1 MKKYLLTMLA
11 VLVGSNMWAQT
22 FSKENGDKTLVITTD
37 GDMTAQS
44 YADEVSARVSAQ
56 MKNGGYSKVI
66 VNGNGTISEAFLRAI
81 LYYHKD
87 AYNLAANDALL
98 NLDLTGITLKGWN
111 SSSFKAN
118 KDDDWMYGNLRISEL
133 GLPKAEDNKVPDK
146 AFEAFN
152 NVWDKKLTAIVIPEG
167 TTEIGKY
174 AFGIR
179 SLSSVSFPESLR
191 KVDDCAFL
199 DCKIENLKLNQ
210 GLEFIGNSAF
220 ALRHELTEEVLE
232 IPASVKYIGPCAFNF
247 RRYQDVYFH
256 GEKAPLM
263 PLGQTVVAGPTN
275 GWAEVAFSA
284 DVLHGN
290 NGFSPES
297 SSATPYADNMKED
310 GKANRENYINNGVYL
325 AILHYPTGLSDEARA
340 EYTDIT
346 RKYETLPENEAWYAA
361 KKMCIGKE
369 TPEVFDE
376 VVSDKWKNWF
386 TNYRFVNPGYRDT
399 YVGNQ
404 YIWPSQSQIIR
415 SFCMNYAG
423 YNWYGDTKY
432 RSKLSEEDK
441 KILAEAGYKIGTGD
455 GKYTED
461 ELAKIAHLGTR
472 LFVFTADDAITTPEF
487 PLPIDKRGGGR
498 WWTLCVPF
506 NMTKKM
512 VDESMGEGT
521 QVCRFSSVTR
531 KLDTDGK
538 GRGDGKGNHIYLEF
552 RHDVYKHKFERAAD
566 GTFHDNEWSE
576 DLPACKD
583 DDIVIYAHEAYM
595 VKPTKTDEDA
605 AFVVKDY
612 EPVPGSPIPTIIK
625 AKETRYKNNSQ
636 SEAVN
641 DKAGDYRFIGNYINT
656 AQREAISVP
665 VNCYFYGLAKK
676 SDTKPAFWFWP
687 YNSHLTW
694 PSYKCTVETVN
705 VELGE
710 QDACDFFNFVAGFS
724 ASSKYQSSFFG
735 DDELNSNET
744 TSVDQVVIVAGDDD
758 QAIYNL
764 SGQLVSKNGNLDG
777 LQKGVYVKGGKKFIV
792 K

>member
-11 VLVGSNMWAQT
+11 VLAGSNMWAQS
-22 FSKENGDKTLVITTD
+22 FSTEDGDNMLVITTD
-37 GDMTAQS
+37 GDMTAQTN
-44 YADEVSARVSAQ
+44 ADKVLAQ
-56 MKNGGYSKVI
+56 MKDGKYGYSKVI

-81 LYYHKD
+81 LYKNEYEGN
-87 AYNLAANDALL
+87 ASLR

-111 SSSFKAN
+111 SSSFKASE
-118 KDDDWMYGNLRISEL
+118 KDNWVYGTLSISEL
-133 GLPKAEDNKVPDK
+133 GLPKAEDNKVPN
-146 AFEAFN
+146 EAFKDMWN
-152 NVWDKKLTAIVIPEG
+152 GKLHAIVIPEG
-167 TTEIGKY
+167 TIEIGKS
-174 AFGIR
+174 AFCGIE
-179 SLSSVSFPESLR
+179 SLSSVSFPKSLR

-199 DCKIENLKLNQ
+199 YCMIENLKLNQ

-220 ALRHELTEEVLE
+220 GLRTELVEEVLD

-263 PLGQTVVAGPTN
+263 PLGQTVVTGTY
-275 GWAEVAFSA
+275 GWSEVAFST
-284 DVLHGN
+284 DILHGN
-290 NGFSPES
+290 NGFSPANGS
-297 SSATPYADNMKED
+297 DAPYADNISE

-346 RKYETLPENEAWYAA
+346 RKYVTLPEGEAWYGS
-361 KKMCIGKE
+361 KKMYIGKE

-404 YIWPSQSQIIR
+404 YIWPSQSQFMR
-415 SFCMNYAG
+415 SFCMNYMG
-423 YNWYGDTKY
+423 YNWYGDTQY

-441 KILAEAGYKIGTGD
+441 QILAEAGYKIGTGD

-487 PLPIDKRGGGR
+487 PLPIDKHKRGGGR

-641 DKAGDYRFIGNYINT
+641 DNAGDYRFIGNYINT

>member
-1 MKKYLLTMLA
+1 MKKYLLTMLI
-11 VLVGSNMWAQT
+11 VLAGSNMWAQT
-22 FSKENGDKTLVITTD
+22 FSKEDGDKTLVITTD

-44 YADEVSARVSAQ
+44 YADKVSAQ
-56 MKNGGYSKVI
+56 MKDGDYRYSKVI

-81 LYYHKD
+81 LYKNEYTAD
-87 AYNLAANDALL
+87 TLL
-98 NLDLTGITLKGWN
+98 VNLDLTGITLKGWN
-111 SSSFKAN
+111 SSSFKYSET
-118 KDDDWMYGNLRISEL
+118 DDWRYGNLKNISEL
-133 GLPKAEDNKVPDK
+133 GLPKAEDNKVPDE

-152 NVWDKKLTAIVIPEG
+152 AVKDEKLTAIVIPEG
-167 TTEIGKY
+167 TTEIGKH
-174 AFGIR
+174 AFYGIAG
-179 SLSSVSFPESLR
+179 LSSVSFPKSLR
-191 KVDDCAFL
+191 KVDDCAFTF
-199 DCKIENLKLNQ
+199 CKIENLKLNQ

-220 ALRHELTEEVLE
+220 ALSDELKEKVLD
-232 IPASVKYIGPCAFNF
+232 IPASVKYIGPCAFYF

-263 PLGQTVVAGPTN
+263 PLGQTVVGGNTH
-275 GWAEVAFSA
+275 GWSEVAFST

-290 NGFSPES
+290 NGFCSES
-297 SSATPYADNMKED
+297 GPDTPYADNAKYE

-346 RKYETLPENEAWYAA
+346 RKYVTLPKGEAWYGS
-361 KKMCIGKE
+361 KEMYIGKE

-386 TNYRFVNPGYRDT
+386 TNYQFVNPGYRDT

-432 RSKLSEEDK
+432 RSNLSEEDK
-441 KILAEAGYKIGTGD
+441 KILAKAGYKIGTGD
-455 GKYTED
+455 GEYTED

-472 LFVFTADDAITTPEF
+472 LFVFTADDATTTPEF
-487 PLPIDKRGGGR
+487 PLPIGKGGR

-538 GRGDGKGNHIYLEF
+538 GRGDGNKGNHIYLEF

-612 EPVPGSPIPTIIK
+612 EPVPGSPLPTIIK

-641 DKAGDYRFIGNYINT
+641 NNAGEYRFIGNYINT

-710 QDACDFFNFVAGFS
+710 HDACDFFNFVAGFS

>member
-11 VLVGSNMWAQT
+11 VLAGSNMWAQT
-22 FSKENGDKTLVITTD
+22 CSYDKSNKTLTIVVTEDLSKDNDAAGKVQAEI
-37 GDMTAQS
+37 
-44 YADEVSARVSAQ
+44 ARD
-56 MKNGGYSKVI
+56 KPKPETVI
-66 VNGNGTISEAFLRAI
+66 VNGGGKINSDFIKAI
-81 LYYHKD
+81 LYNNAGGNPYAVVNKD
-87 AYNLAANDALL
+87 IKT
-98 NLDLTGITLKGWN
+98 LDLGDVVLVDWTANTFGNSGGNPDYDTQIQTLK
-111 SSSFKAN
+111 
-118 KDDDWMYGNLRISEL
+118 
-133 GLPKAEDNKVPDK
+133 LPKAENNKVPDH
-146 AFEAFN
+146 AFEAFSN
-152 NVWDKKLTAIVIPEG
+152 AWKLKAIVIPEG

-174 AFGIR
+174 AFNCMR
-179 SLSSVSFPESLR
+179 SLSSVSFPKSLE
-191 KVDDCAFL
+191 KVDDGAFL
-199 DCKIENLKLNQ
+199 NCRIKNLKFNQ
-210 GLEFIGNSAF
+210 GLKFIGNTAF
-220 ALRHELTEEVLE
+220 GLESELTEEVLD
-232 IPASVKYIGPCAFNF
+232 IPSSVKYIGPSAFNF
-247 RRYQDVYFH
+247 RQYQDVYFH

-263 PLGQTVVAGPTN
+263 PLGTSLTG
-275 GWAEVAFSA
+275 GHEWSEVAFSTYI
-284 DVLHGN
+284 LHGN
-290 NGFSPES
+290 NGFYPEGGS
-297 SSATPYADNMKED
+297 KAPYADNTTK
-310 GKANRENYINNGVYL
+310 GKANRENYVNNGVYF
-325 AILHYPTGLSDEARA
+325 AMLHYPTGLNDEARA

-346 RKYETLPENEAWYAA
+346 RKYETLPENEAWDVS
-361 KKMCIGKE
+361 KDMKIGKE
-369 TPEVFDE
+369 TDKVLEEVKT
-376 VVSDKWKNWF
+376 KWQNWF
-386 TNYRFVNPGYRDT
+386 PSRVTPGYRDT

-404 YIWPSQSQIIR
+404 YIWPSHSQFMR
-415 SFCMNYAG
+415 SYCMNYMG
-423 YNWYGDTKY
+423 YNWYGDTQY
-432 RSKLSEEDK
+432 RSNLSDEDK
-441 KILAEAGYKIGTGD
+441 QILAEAGYKIGTAAGE
-455 GKYTED
+455 YTED

-472 LFVFTADDAITTPEF
+472 LFVFAEDDAITTPEF

-552 RHDVYKHKFERAAD
+552 RHDVYKHKFERADD

-641 DKAGDYRFIGNYINT
+641 DNAGEYRFIGNYINT

>member
-11 VLVGSNMWAQT
+11 VLAGSNMWAQK
-22 FSKENGDKTLVITTD
+22 FSTENGDNTLVITTD
-37 GDMTAQS
+37 GDMTAQT
-44 YADEVSARVSAQ
+44 YADNVSDH
-56 MKNGGYSKVI
+56 MKEGNYGYSKVI
-66 VNGNGTISEAFLRAI
+66 VNGNGIISEAFLRAI
-81 LYYHKD
+81 LYKNEYEGNTSLK
-87 AYNLAANDALL
+87 

-111 SSSFKAN
+111 SSSFKASET
-118 KDDDWMYGNLRISEL
+118 DTWVYRNLYNISEL
-133 GLPKAEDNKVPDK
+133 GLPKAVDSKVPDK

-152 NVWDKKLTAIVIPEG
+152 NVENEKLTAIVIPEG
-167 TTEIGKY
+167 TTEIGKS
-174 AFGIR
+174 AFNGIA
-179 SLSSVSFPESLR
+179 SLSSVSFPKSLR
-191 KVDDCAFL
+191 KVDDCAFFN
-199 DCKIENLKLNQ
+199 CKIENLKLNQ
-210 GLEFIGNSAF
+210 GLEFIGNTAF
-220 ALRHELTEEVLE
+220 GLRDELTEKVLD

-263 PLGQTVVAGPTN
+263 PLGHTVVAGPTH
-275 GWAEVAFSA
+275 GWSEVAFST
-284 DVLHGN
+284 DILHGN
-290 NGFSPES
+290 NGFCPAKGSD
-297 SSATPYADNMKED
+297 APYADNISE
-310 GKANRENYINNGVYL
+310 GKANRENYINNGVYF
-325 AILHYPTGLSDEARA
+325 AMLHYPTGLSDEARA

-346 RKYETLPENEAWYAA
+346 RKYETLPENEVWYAD
-361 KKMCIGKE
+361 KQIKIGNE
-369 TPEVFDE
+369 SDE
-376 VVSDKWKNWF
+376 VLAEVLAKWKYWF
-386 TNYRFVNPGYRDT
+386 PSNRCVNPGYRDT

-404 YIWPSQSQIIR
+404 YIWPSQSQFMR
-415 SFCMNYAG
+415 SFCMNYMG
-423 YNWYGDTKY
+423 YNWYGDTQY

-441 KILAEAGYKIGTGD
+441 QILAEAGYKIGTGD

-576 DLPACKD
+576 DLPACGD
-583 DDIVIYAHEAYM
+583 NDIVIYAHEAYM

-612 EPVPGSPIPTIIK
+612 EPVPGSPLPTIIK

-641 DKAGDYRFIGNYINT
+641 DNVGEYRFIGNYINT

-710 QDACDFFNFVAGFS
+710 QDARDFFNFEAGFS

-735 DDELNSNET
+735 DDELNSNEP

>member
-1 MKKYLLTMLA
+1 MGSE
-11 VLVGSNMWAQT
+11 VLNSRGG
-22 FSKENGDKTLVITTD
+22 ENEGKTLVITTD
-37 GDMTAQS
+37 GDMTAQT
-44 YADEVSARVSAQ
+44 YADNVSDY
-56 MKNGGYSKVI
+56 MKKGDYGYSKVI

-81 LYYHKD
+81 LYKNEYEGNTSLK
-87 AYNLAANDALL
+87 

-111 SSSFKAN
+111 SSSFKASET
-118 KDDDWMYGNLRISEL
+118 DTWMYRNLYNISEL
-133 GLPKAEDNKVPDK
+133 GLPKAVDSKVPDK

-152 NVWDKKLTAIVIPEG
+152 NVENEKLTAIVIPEG

-174 AFGIR
+174 AFGDIVN
-179 SLSSVSFPESLR
+179 LSSVSFPESLR
-191 KVDDCAFL
+191 KVDDCAFFN
-199 DCKIENLKLNQ
+199 CKIENLKLNQ
-210 GLEFIGNSAF
+210 GLEFIGNTAF
-220 ALRHELTEEVLE
+220 GLRDELTEKVLD

-263 PLGQTVVAGPTN
+263 PLGQTVVTGPTD
-275 GWAEVAFSA
+275 GWSELAFSA

-325 AILHYPTGLSDEARA
+325 AILHYPTGLSDDARA

-346 RKYETLPENEAWYAA
+346 RKYETLPEGEAWYAA
-361 KKMCIGKE
+361 KKMYIGKE
-369 TPEVFDE
+369 THEVFDE
-376 VVSDKWKNWF
+376 VVSDKWKDWF
-386 TNYRFVNPGYRDT
+386 TNYQFVNPGYRDT

-441 KILAEAGYKIGTGD
+441 QILAEAGYKIGTGD
-455 GKYTED
+455 GEYTED

-472 LFVFTADDAITTPEF
+472 LFVFTDDDAITTPEF

-531 KLDTDGK
+531 KLDTDGQ

-612 EPVPGSPIPTIIK
+612 EPVPGSPLPTIIK

-641 DKAGDYRFIGNYINT
+641 DNAGDYRFIGNYINT

-744 TSVDQVVIVAGDDD
+744 TSVDQVVIVAGNDG

>member
-1 MKKYLLTMLA
+1 MKKYLLTMLI
-11 VLVGSNMWAQT
+11 VLAGSNMWAQT
-22 FSKENGDKTLVITTD
+22 FSYTESNKTLTIGVTEDLSKDNDAAGKVQAEI
-37 GDMTAQS
+37 AR
-44 YADEVSARVSAQ
+44 DEP
-56 MKNGGYSKVI
+56 KPETVI
-66 VNGNGTISEAFLRAI
+66 VNGGGKINSDFIKAI
-81 LYYHKD
+81 LYNNNNNPCGNPYAVVNKD
-87 AYNLAANDALL
+87 IKT
-98 NLDLTGITLKGWN
+98 LDLGDVVLVDWTANTFAKSDGKPDYETQIQTLK
-111 SSSFKAN
+111 
-118 KDDDWMYGNLRISEL
+118 
-133 GLPKAEDNKVPDK
+133 LPKAENNKVPDH
-146 AFEAFN
+146 AFEAFSN
-152 NVWDKKLTAIVIPEG
+152 AWKLKAIVIPEG

-174 AFGIR
+174 AFNCMR
-179 SLSSVSFPESLR
+179 SLSSVSFPKSLE
-191 KVDDCAFL
+191 KVDDCAFIN
-199 DCKIENLKLNQ
+199 CRIKNLKFNQ
-210 GLEFIGNSAF
+210 GLKFIGNTAF
-220 ALRHELTEEVLE
+220 GLESELTEEVLD
-232 IPASVKYIGPCAFNF
+232 IPSSVKYIGPSAFNF
-247 RRYQDVYFH
+247 RQYQDVYFH
-256 GEKAPLM
+256 GEKAPLI
-263 PLGQTVVAGPTN
+263 PLGTSLTG
-275 GWAEVAFSA
+275 GHEWSEVAFSTYI
-284 DVLHGN
+284 LHGN
-290 NGFSPES
+290 NGFYPEAGS
-297 SSATPYADNMKED
+297 KAPYADNTTK
-310 GKANRENYINNGVYL
+310 GKANRENYVNNGVYF
-325 AILHYPTGLSDEARA
+325 AMLHYPTGLNDEARA

-346 RKYETLPENEAWYAA
+346 RKYETLPENEAWDVS
-361 KKMCIGKE
+361 KDMKIGKE
-369 TPEVFDE
+369 TDKVLEEVKT
-376 VVSDKWKNWF
+376 KWQNWF
-386 TNYRFVNPGYRDT
+386 PSRVTPGYRDT
-399 YVGNQ
+399 YVGYQ
-404 YIWPSQSQIIR
+404 YIWPSHSQFMR
-415 SFCMNYAG
+415 SYCMNYMG

-432 RSKLSEEDK
+432 RSKLSDEDK
-441 KILAEAGYKIGTGD
+441 HILAEAGYKIGTAAGE
-455 GKYTED
+455 YTED

-472 LFVFTADDAITTPEF
+472 LFVFAADDATTTPEF

-512 VDESMGEGT
+512 VDESMGINT

-538 GRGDGKGNHIYLEF
+538 GRGDGNKGNHIYLEF
-552 RHDVYKHKFERAAD
+552 RHDVYQHKFERAAD

-625 AKETRYKNNSQ
+625 AKETKYKNNLQ

-641 DKAGDYRFIGNYINT
+641 DNAGEYRFIGNYINT

>member
-1 MKKYLLTMLA
+1 MKKYLLTMLI
-11 VLVGSNMWAQT
+11 VLAGSNMWAQT
-22 FSKENGDKTLVITTD
+22 FPPVGGNEGKTLVITTD
-37 GDMTAQS
+37 GDMTAQT
-44 YADEVSARVSAQ
+44 YADNVSDK
-56 MKNGGYSKVI
+56 MKKGGYGYSKVI

-81 LYYHKD
+81 LYINEYT
-87 AYNLAANDALL
+87 ANASLK

-111 SSSFKAN
+111 SSSFKYSEN
-118 KDDDWMYGNLRISEL
+118 TGWQCGQLQISKL
-133 GLPKAEDNKVPDK
+133 GLPKAEDNKVPYK
-146 AFEAFN
+146 AFEAFKN
-152 NVWDKKLTAIVIPEG
+152 AVTTLTAIVIPEG
-167 TTEIGKY
+167 TKEIGKY
-174 AFGIR
+174 AFDGIAN
-179 SLSSVSFPESLR
+179 LSSVSFPESLR
-191 KVDDCAFL
+191 KVDDCAFTF
-199 DCKIENLKLNQ
+199 CKIENLKLNQ

-220 ALRHELTEEVLE
+220 ALSDELKEKVLD

-263 PLGQTVVAGPTN
+263 PLGQTVVGGNTH
-275 GWAEVAFSA
+275 GWSEVAFST

-297 SSATPYADNMKED
+297 SSQTPYADNIKDD
-310 GKANRENYINNGVYL
+310 GKANRENYVNDGVYL

-346 RKYETLPENEAWYAA
+346 RKYETLPENQAWDVAA
-361 KKMCIGKE
+361 HMEIGRE
-369 TPEVFDE
+369 TPEVFNE

-441 KILAEAGYKIGTGD
+441 QILAEAGYKIGNGA
-455 GKYTED
+455 GEYTED

-472 LFVFTADDAITTPEF
+472 LFVFTDDDAITTPEF

-531 KLDTDGK
+531 KLDTDGQ
-538 GRGDGKGNHIYLEF
+538 GRGDGNKGNHICLEF
-552 RHDVYKHKFERAAD
+552 RHDVYKHKFERATD

-595 VKPTKTDEDA
+595 VKPTKTDENA

-625 AKETRYKNNSQ
+625 AKETKYKNNSQ

-641 DKAGDYRFIGNYINT
+641 DKVGDYRFIGNYINT

-710 QDACDFFNFVAGFS
+710 QDARDFFNFVAGFS

>member
-11 VLVGSNMWAQT
+11 VLAGSNMWAQK
-22 FSKENGDKTLVITTD
+22 FSTENGDNTLVITTD
-37 GDMTAQS
+37 GDMTAQT
-44 YADEVSARVSAQ
+44 YADNVSDH
-56 MKNGGYSKVI
+56 MKEGNYGYSKVI
-66 VNGNGTISEAFLRAI
+66 VNGNGIISEAFLRAI
-81 LYYHKD
+81 LYKNEYEGNTSLK
-87 AYNLAANDALL
+87 

-111 SSSFKAN
+111 SSSFKASET
-118 KDDDWMYGNLRISEL
+118 DTWVYRNLYNISEL
-133 GLPKAEDNKVPDK
+133 GLPKAVDSKVPDK

-152 NVWDKKLTAIVIPEG
+152 NVENEKLTAIVIPEG

-174 AFGIR
+174 AFGDIVN
-179 SLSSVSFPESLR
+179 LSSVSFPESLR
-191 KVDDCAFL
+191 KVDDCAFFN
-199 DCKIENLKLNQ
+199 CKIENLKLNQ
-210 GLEFIGNSAF
+210 GLEFIGNTAF
-220 ALRHELTEEVLE
+220 GLRDELTEKVLD

-263 PLGQTVVAGPTN
+263 PLGHTVVAGPTH
-275 GWAEVAFSA
+275 GWSEVAFST
-284 DVLHGN
+284 DILHGN
-290 NGFSPES
+290 NGFCPAKGSD
-297 SSATPYADNMKED
+297 APYADNISE
-310 GKANRENYINNGVYL
+310 GKANRENYINNGVYF
-325 AILHYPTGLSDEARA
+325 AMLHYPTGLSDEARA

-346 RKYETLPENEAWYAA
+346 RKYETLPENEVWYAD
-361 KKMCIGKE
+361 KQIKIGNE
-369 TPEVFDE
+369 SDE
-376 VVSDKWKNWF
+376 VLAEVLAKWKYWF
-386 TNYRFVNPGYRDT
+386 PSNRCVNPGYRDT

-404 YIWPSQSQIIR
+404 YIWPSQSQFMR
-415 SFCMNYAG
+415 SFCMNYMG
-423 YNWYGDTKY
+423 YNWYGDTQY

-441 KILAEAGYKIGTGD
+441 QILAEAGYKIGTGD

-612 EPVPGSPIPTIIK
+612 KPVPGSPIPTIIK

-641 DKAGDYRFIGNYINT
+641 NNAGEYRFIGNYINT

-687 YNSHLTW
+687 YSSHLTW

-710 QDACDFFNFVAGFS
+710 QDACDFFNFGAGFS

>member
-11 VLVGSNMWAQT
+11 VLVGSNMWAQK
-22 FSKENGDKTLVITTD
+22 FSTVGGENEGKTLVITTD
-37 GDMTAQS
+37 GDMTAQT
-44 YADEVSARVSAQ
+44 YADNVSDY
-56 MKNGGYSKVI
+56 MKKGDYGYSKVI

-81 LYYHKD
+81 LYKNEYEGNTSLK
-87 AYNLAANDALL
+87 

-111 SSSFKAN
+111 SSSFKASET
-118 KDDDWMYGNLRISEL
+118 DTWMYRNLYNISEL
-133 GLPKAEDNKVPDK
+133 GLPKAVDSKVPDK

-152 NVWDKKLTAIVIPEG
+152 NVENEKLTAIVIPEG

-174 AFGIR
+174 AFGDIVN
-179 SLSSVSFPESLR
+179 LSSVSFPESLR
-191 KVDDCAFL
+191 KVDDCAFFN
-199 DCKIENLKLNQ
+199 CKIENLKLNQ
-210 GLEFIGNSAF
+210 GLEFIGNTAF
-220 ALRHELTEEVLE
+220 GLRDELTEKVLD

-263 PLGQTVVAGPTN
+263 PLGQTVVAGPTH
-275 GWAEVAFSA
+275 GWSELAFSA

-325 AILHYPTGLSDEARA
+325 AILHYPTGLSDDARA

-346 RKYETLPENEAWYAA
+346 RKYETLPEGEAWYAA
-361 KKMCIGKE
+361 KEMYIGKE
-369 TPEVFDE
+369 THEVFDE
-376 VVSDKWKNWF
+376 VVSDKWKDWF
-386 TNYRFVNPGYRDT
+386 TNYQFVNPGYRDT

-432 RSKLSEEDK
+432 RSNLSEEDK
-441 KILAEAGYKIGTGD
+441 KILAEAGYKIGTAD
-455 GKYTED
+455 GEYTED
-461 ELAKIAHLGTR
+461 DLAKIAHLGTR
-472 LFVFTADDAITTPEF
+472 LFVFTADDATTTPEF
-487 PLPIDKRGGGR
+487 PLPIGKGGR

-531 KLDTDGK
+531 KLDTDGQ
-538 GRGDGKGNHIYLEF
+538 GRGDGNKGNHIYLEF

-612 EPVPGSPIPTIIK
+612 EPVPGSPLPTIIK
-625 AKETRYKNNSQ
+625 AKETIYTNNSQ

-641 DKAGDYRFIGNYINT
+641 DKVGDYRFIGNYINT

-710 QDACDFFNFVAGFS
+710 QDARDFFNFVAGFS

>member
-1 MKKYLLTMLA
+1 MKKYLLTMLI
-11 VLVGSNMWAQT
+11 VLAGSNMWAQT
-22 FSKENGDKTLVITTD
+22 FSYTESNKTLTIGVTEDLSKDNDAAGKVQAEI
-37 GDMTAQS
+37 AR
-44 YADEVSARVSAQ
+44 DEP
-56 MKNGGYSKVI
+56 KPETVI
-66 VNGNGTISEAFLRAI
+66 VNGGGKINSDFIKAI
-81 LYYHKD
+81 LYNNNNNPCGNPYAVVNKD
-87 AYNLAANDALL
+87 IKT
-98 NLDLTGITLKGWN
+98 LDLGDVVLVDWTANTFAKSDGKPDYETQIQTLK
-111 SSSFKAN
+111 
-118 KDDDWMYGNLRISEL
+118 
-133 GLPKAEDNKVPDK
+133 LPKAENNKVPDH
-146 AFEAFN
+146 AFEAFSN
-152 NVWDKKLTAIVIPEG
+152 AWKLKAIVIPEG

-174 AFGIR
+174 AFNCMR
-179 SLSSVSFPESLR
+179 SLSSVSFPKSLE
-191 KVDDCAFL
+191 KVDDCAFIN
-199 DCKIENLKLNQ
+199 CRIKNLKFNQ
-210 GLEFIGNSAF
+210 GLKFIGNTAF
-220 ALRHELTEEVLE
+220 GLESELTEEVLD
-232 IPASVKYIGPCAFNF
+232 IPSSVKYIGPSAFNF
-247 RRYQDVYFH
+247 RQYQDVYFH

-263 PLGQTVVAGPTN
+263 PLGTSLTG
-275 GWAEVAFSA
+275 GHEWSEVAFSTYI
-284 DVLHGN
+284 LHGN
-290 NGFSPES
+290 NGFYPEAGS
-297 SSATPYADNMKED
+297 KAPYADNTTK
-310 GKANRENYINNGVYL
+310 GKANRENYVNNGVYF
-325 AILHYPTGLSDEARA
+325 AMLHYPTGLNDEARA

-346 RKYETLPENEAWYAA
+346 RKYETLPENEAWDVS
-361 KKMCIGKE
+361 KDMKIGKE
-369 TPEVFDE
+369 TDKVLEEVKT
-376 VVSDKWKNWF
+376 KWQNWF
-386 TNYRFVNPGYRDT
+386 PSRVTPGYRDT
-399 YVGNQ
+399 YVGYQ
-404 YIWPSQSQIIR
+404 YIWPSHSQFMR
-415 SFCMNYAG
+415 SYCMNYMG

-432 RSKLSEEDK
+432 RSKLSDEDK
-441 KILAEAGYKIGTGD
+441 HILAEAGYKIGTAAGE
-455 GKYTED
+455 YTED

-472 LFVFTADDAITTPEF
+472 LFVFAEDDATTTPEF

-552 RHDVYKHKFERAAD
+552 RHDVYKHKFERATD
-566 GTFHDNEWSE
+566 GTFHDEDWSE
-576 DLPACKD
+576 TLPACGD
-583 DDIVIYAHEAYM
+583 NDIVIYAHEAYM
-595 VKPTKTDEDA
+595 VKPATTDKDP
-605 AFVVKDY
+605 AFLVKDY
-612 EPVPGSPIPTIIK
+612 TLVPGSPIPTIIK
-625 AKETRYKNNSQ
+625 AKETKYKNNLQ

-641 DKAGDYRFIGNYINT
+641 DNAGEYRFIGNYINT

-705 VELGE
+705 VKLGE
-710 QDACDFFNFVAGFS
+710 QDARDFFNFEAGFS

-744 TSVDQVVIVAGDDD
+744 TSVDQVVIVAGNDD

>member
-1 MKKYLLTMLA
+1 MKKYLLTMLI
-11 VLVGSNMWAQT
+11 VLAGSNMWAQT
-22 FSKENGDKTLVITTD
+22 FPPVGGGNEGKTLVITTD
-37 GDMTAQS
+37 GDMTAQT
-44 YADEVSARVSAQ
+44 YADNVSDK
-56 MKNGGYSKVI
+56 MKKGGYGYSKVI

-81 LYYHKD
+81 LYINEYT
-87 AYNLAANDALL
+87 ANASLK

-111 SSSFKAN
+111 SSSFKYSEN
-118 KDDDWMYGNLRISEL
+118 TGWQCGQLQISKL
-133 GLPKAEDNKVPDK
+133 GLPKAEDNKVPYK
-146 AFEAFN
+146 AFEAFKN
-152 NVWDKKLTAIVIPEG
+152 AVTTLTAIVIPEG
-167 TTEIGKY
+167 TKEIGKY
-174 AFGIR
+174 AFDGIAN
-179 SLSSVSFPESLR
+179 LSSVSFPESLR
-191 KVDDCAFL
+191 KVDDCAFTF
-199 DCKIENLKLNQ
+199 CKIENLKLNQ

-220 ALRHELTEEVLE
+220 ALSDELKEKVLD

-263 PLGQTVVAGPTN
+263 PLGQTVVAGPTH
-275 GWAEVAFSA
+275 GWSEVAFST

-297 SSATPYADNMKED
+297 SSHTPYADNIKDD
-310 GKANRENYINNGVYL
+310 GKANRENYVNDGVYL

-346 RKYETLPENEAWYAA
+346 RKYETLPENQAWNVAE
-361 KKMCIGKE
+361 KMYIGRE
-369 TPEVFDE
+369 SREVFDE

-386 TNYRFVNPGYRDT
+386 TNYQFVNPGYRDT

-432 RSKLSEEDK
+432 RSNLSEEDK
-441 KILAEAGYKIGTGD
+441 KILADAGYKIGTGD
-455 GKYTED
+455 GEYTED
-461 ELAKIAHLGTR
+461 DLAKIAHLGTR
-472 LFVFTADDAITTPEF
+472 LFVFTADDATTTPEF

-538 GRGDGKGNHIYLEF
+538 GRGDGKGNHICLEF
-552 RHDVYKHKFERAAD
+552 RHDVYKYKFERATD

-595 VKPTKTDEDA
+595 VKPTKTDENA

-625 AKETRYKNNSQ
+625 AKETKYKNNLQ

-641 DKAGDYRFIGNYINT
+641 DNAGEYRFIGNYINT

-705 VELGE
+705 VELGK
-710 QDACDFFNFVAGFS
+710 QDARDFFNFEAGFS
-724 ASSKYQSSFFG
+724 SSSKYQSSFFG

-744 TSVDQVVIVAGDDD
+744 TSVDQVVIVAGNDD

>member
-1 MKKYLLTMLA
+1 MKKYLLTMLI
-11 VLVGSNMWAQT
+11 VLAGSNMWAQT
-22 FSKENGDKTLVITTD
+22 FSTVGGGNEGKTLVITTD

-44 YADEVSARVSAQ
+44 YADNVSTH
-56 MKNGGYSKVI
+56 MKDGSYGYSKVI
-66 VNGNGTISEAFLRAI
+66 VNGNGIISEAFLRAI
-81 LYYHKD
+81 LYKNEYEGNTSLK
-87 AYNLAANDALL
+87 

-111 SSSFKAN
+111 SSSFKASET
-118 KDDDWMYGNLRISEL
+118 DTWMYRKLYNISEL
-133 GLPKAEDNKVPDK
+133 GLPKAVDSKVPDK

-152 NVWDKKLTAIVIPEG
+152 NVENEKLTAIVIPEG
-167 TTEIGKY
+167 TTEIGKH
-174 AFGIR
+174 AFYGIAG
-179 SLSSVSFPESLR
+179 LSSVSFPKSLR
-191 KVDDCAFL
+191 KVDDCAFTF
-199 DCKIENLKLNQ
+199 CKIENLKFNQ
-210 GLEFIGNSAF
+210 KLEFIGNSAF
-220 ALRHELTEEVLE
+220 ALSDKLTEKVLD

-263 PLGQTVVAGPTN
+263 PLGQTVVAGPTH
-275 GWAEVAFSA
+275 GWSELAFSA

-297 SSATPYADNMKED
+297 SSHTPYADNISE

-346 RKYETLPENEAWYAA
+346 RKYVTLPEGEAWYAA
-361 KKMCIGKE
+361 KKMYIGKE
-369 TPEVFDE
+369 THEVFDE
-376 VVSDKWKNWF
+376 VVSDKWKDWF

-432 RSKLSEEDK
+432 RSNLSEEDK
-441 KILAEAGYKIGTGD
+441 QILADAGYKIGTAAGE
-455 GKYTED
+455 YTED

-472 LFVFTADDAITTPEF
+472 LFVFTDDDAITTPEF

-512 VDESMGEGT
+512 VDESMGINT

-538 GRGDGKGNHIYLEF
+538 GRGDGNKGNHIYLEF
-552 RHDVYKHKFERAAD
+552 RHDVYKHKFERATD

-636 SEAVN
+636 SEDVN
-641 DKAGDYRFIGNYINT
+641 DKVGDYRFIGNYINT